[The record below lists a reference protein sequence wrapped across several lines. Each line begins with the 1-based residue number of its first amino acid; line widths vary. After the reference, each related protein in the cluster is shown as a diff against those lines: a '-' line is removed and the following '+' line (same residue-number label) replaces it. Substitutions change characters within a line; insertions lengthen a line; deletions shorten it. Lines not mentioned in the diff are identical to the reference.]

1 MLVYK
6 ATKSEFMDDVE
17 QDLIVARIS
26 RAFEERV
33 HRTNPKEVRSWQNSM
48 QHMYKVLN
56 TPAIPGDC
64 GVAIEFGV
72 PGTQKR
78 IDFLLTGSAAPE
90 PPEPTYD
97 AAVII
102 ELKQWVEVELVGGST
117 EGLVRTPLGGANRVT
132 THPSYQAWSYARLI
146 EDYNE
151 AVREQKIVLLPC
163 AYLHNYYAA
172 EIDDPLF
179 DARYAERLDVAPAFC
194 AGDVF
199 KLRAFICR
207 HIMRGDDG
215 AVLFHIESGRLKP
228 SKSLQDA
235 LSSML
240 AGNDEFVMID
250 DQKVVFETALE
261 LARRSR
267 SDGQKRVMIV
277 RGGPGTGKSV
287 VAVNLL
293 VRLTADEMVVQ
304 YVSKNSAPRNV
315 YSRLLRA
322 HKRTKAYIDNLFR
335 GSGNYFDLPR
345 DSFDA
350 LLVDEAHRL
359 NEKSGLYG
367 NLGDNQTRE
376 LIDAARFS
384 VFFIDEGQRVTF
396 KDAGTAAEIRVL
408 AESAGAQ
415 VEEMDL
421 ASQFRCNGSDSYLEW
436 LDDALGVRPAIDP
449 DFTDF
454 DYDFRVFDDPNALMA
469 AVVARNDERNKA
481 RVVAGYCWE
490 WPTKTRGNRE
500 AGHVSIPD
508 HGFAKSWNLDS
519 STTWAID
526 DDSVDQIGCV
536 HTSQGLEFDY
546 VGVIVGD
553 DLRFENGHV
562 VTDRSKRAKSDASL
576 NGIGK
581 IAKSDPDRAERIA
594 DEIIRNTYRVLM
606 TRGMKG
612 CYVYCTDPALADYF
626 RALVD
631 ALTTAVTYAPLSASA
646 IPLAAEDSVED

>member
-1 MLVYK
+1 MLVYQ

-17 QDLIVARIS
+17 RDVIVDHIT
-26 RAFEERV
+26 RAFERRI
-33 HRTNPKEVRSWQNSM
+33 HHANPAEVRSWQNSM

-56 TPAIPGDC
+56 AAEIPATC

-72 PGTQKR
+72 PYTNSR

-90 PPEPTYD
+90 LPEPTYA

-102 ELKQWVEVELVGGST
+102 ELKQWVEVETVDGKDD
-117 EGLVRTPLGGANRVT
+117 LVRTFVGGGNRVV
-132 THPSYQAWSYARLI
+132 THPSYQAWSYARMI

-151 AVREQKIVLLPC
+151 AVRDEQIVLLPC

-172 EIDDPLF
+172 ESGDPLF
-179 DARYAERLDVAPAFC
+179 DPRYAETLESAPAFC

-207 HIMRGDDG
+207 HIGRGDNG
-215 AVLFHIESGRLKP
+215 AVLYRIESGRLKP

-235 LSSML
+235 LSGML
-240 AGNDEFVMID
+240 EGNDEFVMID

-261 LARRSR
+261 LARKSR
-267 SDGQKRVMIV
+267 ADGQKRVMIV

-293 VRLTADEMVVQ
+293 VRLTGDAMVAQ

-315 YSRLLRA
+315 YSQLLRA
-322 HKRTKAYIDNLFR
+322 RKRTKAYIDNLFR
-335 GSGNYFDLPR
+335 GSGNYYELPR

-350 LLVDEAHRL
+350 LVVDEAHRL
-359 NEKSGLYG
+359 NQKSGLYG

-384 VFFIDEGQRVTF
+384 IFFIDENQRVTL
-396 KDAGTAAEIRVL
+396 KDAGNAAEIRLL
-408 AESAGAQ
+408 AERAGAQ
-415 VEEMDL
+415 VEEAEL
-421 ASQFRCNGSDSYLEW
+421 ASQFRCNASDSYLEW
-436 LDDALGVRPAIDP
+436 LDDALGIRTANDP

-454 DYDFRVFDDPNALMA
+454 DYDFQVFDDPNALMA
-469 AVVARNDERNKA
+469 AIVERNRERNKA

-490 WPTKTRGNRE
+490 WPTKTRGSRA
-500 AGHVSIPD
+500 AGHVAIPEHD
-508 HGFAKSWNLDS
+508 FAKSWNLDS
-519 STTWAID
+519 TTTWAID
-526 DDSVDQIGCV
+526 EDSVDQIGCV

-546 VGVIVGD
+546 VGVIIGND
-553 DLRFENGHV
+553 MRFENGQV

-576 NGIGK
+576 KGIGRL
-581 IAKSDPDRAERIA
+581 AEVDPGRADRIA

-612 CYVYCTDPALADYF
+612 CYIYCTNAALAEHLKG
-626 RALVD
+626 LVPRSIRG
-631 ALTTAVTYAPLSASA
+631 ATYSLSPAST
-646 IPLAAEDSVED
+646 PLAAEDPLED